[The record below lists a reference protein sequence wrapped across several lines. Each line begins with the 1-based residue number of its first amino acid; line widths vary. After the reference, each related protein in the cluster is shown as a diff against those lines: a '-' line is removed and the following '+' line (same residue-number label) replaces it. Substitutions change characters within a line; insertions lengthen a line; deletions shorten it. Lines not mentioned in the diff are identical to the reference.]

1 MTGRTKVSG
10 GAKPTGDKTA
20 PPPAAAAGNPAAAA
34 REPAAAPSTPAVVV
48 MLPNGTPPQRF
59 TETFRIGRGEE
70 CALRIDRED
79 ISRSHAEI
87 AWEDGV
93 WVVRDLQSTNGT
105 LLDGKLVERAQLPR
119 KSTVGLGKDGP
130 QIEVVVESGG
140 ATEVGEATIAKGSK
154 TVSFYAERY
163 LDGAPG
169 EKVGERTE
177 MIRRAFRKVM
187 GQRRRRYFAVIGVVT
202 LLFLGAGAFSVYQ
215 NKQLA
220 RQRKAAE
227 EMFYGMKSMELQ
239 LTKLEE
245 RLSAAGDAAT
255 RSELE
260 TGRARFAE
268 LQRSYDK
275 FLREI
280 DVYSDKMT
288 EEERTVLRIARVFG
302 ECEAA
307 VPKHITDEV
316 GRYIKKWQADQR
328 LADAIKRDG
337 TAGYRNVVVKAMLD
351 QHLPPQ
357 FYYVVLQE
365 SDFKI
370 DVCGPETRWGIAK
383 GPWQLIPSTA
393 IAYGLKTGPLYLVR
407 QPDPRDER
415 HDFEKA
421 TAAAVR
427 YLRDIYSKEAQ
438 ASGLLVVASYNWGE
452 NAVRGL
458 IRTMPENP
466 RERNFWRLWVDHRRQ
481 IPRETYHYVFRIF
494 AAAVIGENPKLY
506 GFDFVNP
513 LAEPLAKVGS

>member
-1 MTGRTKVSG
+1 MIGRTKETG
-10 GAKPTGDKTA
+10 GAKAKVDKTTT
-20 PPPAAAAGNPAAAA
+20 PPPASASGTPAAATG
-34 REPAAAPSTPAVVV
+34 SPAVVV
-48 MLPNGTPPQRF
+48 VLPDGTEPRRF
-59 TETFRIGRGEE
+59 AGTFRIGRGEE
-70 CALRIDRED
+70 CEVRFDRED
-79 ISRSHAEI
+79 ISRSHAEV

-93 WVVRDLQSTNGT
+93 WIVRDLQSTNGT
-105 LLDGKLVERAQLPR
+105 LLDGKLIERAQLPR
-119 KSTVGLGKDGP
+119 KATVGLGKDGP

-140 ATEVGEATIAKGSK
+140 AAEVGEATIAKGSK

-163 LDGAPG
+163 LDGSVG

-187 GQRRRRYFAVIGVVT
+187 GQRRRRYFAVIGLVT
-202 LLFLGAGAFSVYQ
+202 LLFFGAGAFSVWQ

-245 RLSAAGDAAT
+245 RLSAVGDAAT

-260 TGRARFAE
+260 AGRARFAE

-280 DVYSDKMT
+280 DVYSEKMT
-288 EEERTVLRIARVFG
+288 EQERTILRIARVFG

-316 GRYIKKWQADQR
+316 QRYITKWQADQR
-328 LADAIKRDG
+328 LTDAIKRDA
-337 TAGYRNVVVKAMLD
+337 TAGYRNVVVRAMLD

-365 SDFKI
+365 SDFKV

-415 HDFEKA
+415 HDFDKA
-421 TAAAVR
+421 TAAAAR

-452 NAVRGL
+452 SAVRGL

-466 RERNFWRLWVDHRRQ
+466 RERNFWRLWVDHRRD
-481 IPRETYHYVFRIF
+481 IPRQTYHYVFRIF
-494 AAAVIGENPKLY
+494 AAAVIGENPKLF

>member
-1 MTGRTKVSG
+1 MAGRSG
-10 GAKPTGDKTA
+10 KGSRGARASDAKTA
-20 PPPAAAAGNPAAAA
+20 PRPFNG
-34 REPAAAPSTPAVVV
+34 ELPAVAVT
-48 MLPNGTPPQRF
+48 LPGEAVPRRF
-59 TETFRIGRGEE
+59 TDTFRIGRGEE
-70 CALRIDRED
+70 CAVRIERED
-79 ISRSHAEI
+79 ISRSHAEV
-87 AWEDGV
+87 AYEDGA
-93 WVVRDLQSTNGT
+93 WIVRDLQSTNGT
-105 LLDGKLVERAQLPR
+105 LLDGALIELAPLPR
-119 KSTVGLGKDGP
+119 RCALRLGKDGP
-130 QIEVVVESGG
+130 ELALE
-140 ATEVGEATIAKGSK
+140 TEGDVAAGVGESTVTKGAK

-163 LDGAPG
+163 LEGAAG
-169 EKVGERTE
+169 ERVGERTE

-187 GQRRRRYFAVIGVVT
+187 GQRRRRYFAVIGLVT
-202 LLFLGAGAFSVYQ
+202 LLFLGAGTVSVWQ

-220 RQRKAAE
+220 RQRRAAE

-245 RLSAAGDAAT
+245 RLSAAGNAAT
-255 RSELE
+255 RNELE
-260 TGRARFAE
+260 AGRARFAE

-302 ECEAA
+302 ECEAT

-316 GRYIKKWQADQR
+316 GRYIKKWQTDQR
-328 LADAIKRDG
+328 LADAIKRDAA
-337 TAGYRNVVVKAMLD
+337 AGYRNVVVKAMLD

-407 QPDPRDER
+407 QHDPRDER

-452 NAVRGL
+452 NAVRAL
-458 IRTMPENP
+458 IRSMPENP
-466 RERNFWRLWVDHRRQ
+466 RDRNFWRLWVDHRRD
-481 IPRETYHYVFRIF
+481 IPSQTYHYVFRIF
-494 AAAVIGENPKLY
+494 AAAVIGENPKLF
-506 GFDFVNP
+506 GFDFANP